1 MQIRR
6 WVLGV
11 FLFGCLTPATALAD
25 GMFTTFIGT
34 AMSERTYGL
43 SIAAMGRE
51 TIGFEFDLGFT
62 PDFFA
67 ETEPDTNNNLLTVMG
82 NLIVGVPIGSVR
94 PYAVGGIGIM
104 RSRITGAAD
113 IIDVNRNDFG
123 VNFGAGIMGLFS
135 DSVGIRGEFRY
146 FRSLE
151 DQVDGFPD
159 FDLSKF
165 DFWRGSVGL
174 VFRV

>member
-11 FLFGCLTPATALAD
+11 ILFGCLTPVPASAD
-25 GMFTTFIGT
+25 GMFTTFIGS

-51 TIGFEFDLGFT
+51 TVGFEFDLGFT

-67 ETEPDTNNNLLTVMG
+67 QTDPDTKNNLLTVMG
-82 NLIVGVPIGSVR
+82 NLIVGVPIGAVR
-94 PYAVGGIGIM
+94 PYAMGAIGII
-104 RSRITGAAD
+104 RSRITGVSD

-123 VNFGAGIMGLFS
+123 VDFGTGILAGF
-135 DSVGIRGEFRY
+135 
-146 FRSLE
+146 
-151 DQVDGFPD
+151 
-159 FDLSKF
+159 K
-165 DFWRGSVGL
+165 GSSQHVLTG
-174 VFRV
+174 VRVAVR